1 MESQSVYTGNEDSEI
16 VRIGRQNE
24 YLNRVAAPYL
34 DEVFAACVHPA
45 VLDVGCADGKSIV
58 ERLGGRD
65 YAFLLGI
72 DKNPQKIAAA
82 NERLADERKTFLCL
96 DVETDAVV
104 EELRQVLA
112 NRNRTGFDVIHVASA
127 LLHMQDVQQVLDRL
141 YGLLVPGGWLFI
153 QDEDDGFNMVYPHD
167 DSFDDCFYAWDHSLE
182 SGDRAMGRKI
192 PYMLQK
198 SGYEDIR
205 VLSTTINS
213 TDFNGEMKETLWDLY
228 FNSDLWAADDPSF
241 YDNEEAYRRFLAYR
255 ERHAAL
261 REAYRRGEFFAMIGF
276 LYMTARKK

>member
-104 EELRQVLA
+104 EELRQVYA
-112 NRNRTGFDVIHVASA
+112 SRHEAKRPRHVPA
-127 LLHMQDVQQVLDRL
+127 
-141 YGLLVPGGWLFI
+141 
-153 QDEDDGFNMVYPHD
+153 
-167 DSFDDCFYAWDHSLE
+167 
-182 SGDRAMGRKI
+182 
-192 PYMLQK
+192 
-198 SGYEDIR
+198 
-205 VLSTTINS
+205 
-213 TDFNGEMKETLWDLY
+213 
-228 FNSDLWAADDPSF
+228 
-241 YDNEEAYRRFLAYR
+241 
-255 ERHAAL
+255 
-261 REAYRRGEFFAMIGF
+261 
-276 LYMTARKK
+276 

>member
-1 MESQSVYTGNEDSEI
+1 MYTGNEDSEI

-34 DEVFAACVHPA
+34 EEVFAACVRPA
-45 VLDVGCADGKSIV
+45 VLDVGCADGKGIV
-58 ERLGGRD
+58 QRLGGRD
-65 YAFLLGI
+65 YVFLLGI
-72 DKNPQKIAAA
+72 DKNPQKIDTA
-82 NERLADERKTFLCL
+82 NDLFADEKNIFLCL
-96 DVETDAVV
+96 DVETDAIV

-112 NRNRTGFDVIHVASA
+112 RRNKTGFDVIHIASA
-127 LLHMQDVQQVLDRL
+127 LLHMKDVQRVLERL

-153 QDEDDGFNMVYPHD
+153 QDEDDGFNMVYPHN
-167 DSFDDCFYAWDHSLE
+167 DSFDDCFYVWDHSLE

-192 PYMLQK
+192 PYMLSK

-205 VLSTTINS
+205 VLSTTVNS

-228 FNSDLWAADDPSF
+228 FNSDLWAADNPSF
-241 YDNEEAYRRFLAYR
+241 YDNEEAYRRYLAYK

-261 REAYRRGEFFAMIGF
+261 RDAYRRGEFFAMVGF
-276 LYMTARKK
+276 LYITARKK